1 MANPLRFISISN
13 TMLIVFSIPTAL
25 LLIFVGIQLKS
36 ASSQLAQTEIS
47 RETTQLFQLYDEVA
61 HQFAVERGL
70 TAGVVAAKGQG
81 SQVGA
86 LKTQRQKADA
96 AYQALANFSPV
107 HLDSSLVA
115 TLLTDVKREL
125 ERRQSIRNQVDNLA
139 IIDSPFAYYS
149 NINSLALDNL
159 SVLLTQ
165 IDDAQLKKEMQGLQA
180 LLIVKE
186 RAGKVRGAL
195 NGAFAGKRSSLD
207 TYARILTYLDTEKY
221 ALRQANVLLSDTAK
235 ASLASLAAQPDWM
248 KVKQIQGQYLQQ
260 KDDLANLTGPS
271 APEWFGLATSRIGM
285 VKQLRD
291 QISTDVLS
299 QAVENQKAAET
310 LRWLLIGLTAL
321 VILPMT
327 LMTLRAVTQLRIRVN
342 SFVSKLDTMAKNKDL
357 TVRLADSQYDEIGRI
372 AHHFD
377 HLTQA
382 LGEALSKSLTVANQT
397 EKEIT
402 SMASLVEKAQSMSQ
416 KTHLRCDSIAT
427 ALTEMTQTSQ
437 EVASVTAEAQRSADT
452 VKENALGCQTH
463 SEKTL
468 GTTTGLLDSVN
479 NTYACLEGLEKQTEN
494 VTVILDTI
502 NAISEQTNLLALN
515 AAIEAARA
523 GDQGRGF
530 AVVADEVRTLAQRSK
545 QSTEDIR
552 VLLDGINEN
561 AKVSFSHMQQ
571 SRDASYATQEMVSDT
586 QSLIESLIVI
596 VTEITDFNASIAA
609 ASEEQSQT
617 TNSVETDVDDLLDSA
632 QSTNQS
638 IESIEQEMDVIKS
651 RMSELVEE
659 VTVFRLAK

>member
-1 MANPLRFISISN
+1 MANPFRFISISN
-13 TMLIVFSIPTAL
+13 TMLVVFSIPTVL
-25 LLIFVGIQLKS
+25 LLLFVGIQLNN
-36 ASSQLAQTEIS
+36 ASLQLEQTEKS

-81 SQVGA
+81 SQVDA
-86 LKTQRQKADA
+86 LMKQRQKADK
-96 AYQALANFSPV
+96 AYEALASFSAV
-107 HLDSSLVA
+107 HLDSGLVT
-115 TLLTDVKREL
+115 TLLTDVSREL
-125 ERRQSIRNQVDNLA
+125 ERRHNIRTQVDKLA
-139 IIDSPFAYYS
+139 IVNSPFAYYS

-159 SVLLTQ
+159 SALLTQ
-165 IDDAQLKKEMQGLQA
+165 INDAQLKKEMQGLLA

-186 RAGKVRGAL
+186 QAGKVRGAL
-195 NGAFAGKRSSLD
+195 NGAFAGKRSSLEI
-207 TYARILTYLDTEKY
+207 YAQIQTYLDTEEY
-221 ALRQANVLLSDTAK
+221 ALRKANVLLSDSAR
-235 ASLASLAAQPDWM
+235 ASLASLSAQPDWL
-248 KVKQIQGQYLQQ
+248 KVKRIEGQYLQQ
-260 KDDLANLTGPS
+260 KDTLANLTGPS

-291 QISTDVLS
+291 QISTDVLL
-299 QAVENQKAAET
+299 QAVDNQKAAET
-310 LRWLLIGLTAL
+310 LRWLLIGLTVF

-327 LMTLRAVTQLRIRVN
+327 LVTLRAVTLLRTRVK

-377 HLTQA
+377 HLTHA
-382 LGEALSKSLTVANQT
+382 LGEALSKSLAVANQT

-437 EVASVTAEAQRSADT
+437 EVAGLTVEAQRSADT

-468 GTTTGLLDSVN
+468 GTTKGLLDSVN

-502 NAISEQTNLLALN
+502 NGISEQTNLLALN

-586 QSLIESLIVI
+586 KSLIESLIVI

-617 TNSVETDVDDLLDSA
+617 TNTVETDVDDLLGVA

-638 IESIEQEMDVIKS
+638 IVSIQQEMDVIKS

-659 VTVFRLAK
+659 VTVFRLAN